1 LNLGTTVNMS
11 ANGRPAADGQ
21 PQSTG
26 QSDQQGQGPTSQP
39 ASQPG
44 PANQQGGQP
53 GPRVIRISHQT
64 MEPVVMMQM
73 NIDGGFHLCVCVGW
87 RGVNE

>member
-1 LNLGTTVNMS
+1 MTMS
-11 ANGRPAADGQ
+11 ANGRPSADGQ

-26 QSDQQGQGPTSQP
+26 QSDQQGQVPTP

-44 PANQQGGQP
+44 PANQQAGQP

-73 NIDGGFHLCVCVGW
+73 NIDGGFHLYVCWMEGC
-87 RGVNE
+87 NLMN

>member
-1 LNLGTTVNMS
+1 MTMS
-11 ANGRPAADGQ
+11 ANGRQPADGQ

-26 QSDQQGQGPTSQP
+26 QSDQQGQGPMP

-73 NIDGGFHLCVCVGW
+73 NIDGGFRLSVLDG
-87 RGVNE
+87 GV

>member
-1 LNLGTTVNMS
+1 METTVTMS

-26 QSDQQGQGPTSQP
+26 QSDQQGQGPTP
-39 ASQPG
+39 AGQPG
-44 PANQQGGQP
+44 PANQQSAQP

-73 NIDGGFHLCVCVGW
+73 NIDGGCLLYACVS
-87 RGVNE
+87 GVTHFFPY